1 MYYFDNAATS
11 YPKPEKV
18 YSYTDT
24 FYRQFG
30 VNVGRGQ
37 YQESSISS
45 NIVRETRDLLLELFH
60 CNNSKEV
67 VFTPSST
74 MAMNKI
80 ILGQNWIKGDIVYNS
95 RFEHNA
101 VLRTLHSL
109 QQKYNLQIKYIEPD
123 KNTLDYDFNQIKTVL
138 SIDKPKLLIFNH
150 VSNSFGFI
158 SPIQEL
164 CVIAKNLNIKTVID
178 MSQSAGLIDTNLM
191 FTTAD
196 YAIFAGHKTLYAPF
210 GIAGFIINKTD
221 NLNPVLF
228 GGTGIDSANN
238 EMPKE
243 LPERFE
249 PGSLNILAIAGLNA
263 SLKWI
268 KDISIKSILENE
280 FKTKNV
286 LIDLLKSY
294 SNIKLFLHSDINQQ
308 VGIISA
314 VFDGYASDNIGHV
327 LSNHNI
333 AVRTGLHCAPDSH
346 QFMGTAPS
354 GTVRFSIGY
363 FTNQNDIDNLH
374 KALDF
379 IEENS

>member
-74 MAMNKI
+74 MAMNMI
-80 ILGQNWIKGDIVYNS
+80 LLGQNWNNGDIVYIS

-346 QFMGTAPS
+346 QFMGTAPN

>member
-11 YPKPEKV
+11 YPKPEQL

-30 VNVGRGQ
+30 ANVVRGQ

-74 MAMNKI
+74 MAMNM
-80 ILGQNWIKGDIVYNS
+80 ILLGLNWNNGDIVYIS

-150 VSNSFGFI
+150 VSNSFGYI
-158 SPIQEL
+158 SPIQDL

-191 FTTAD
+191 YTTAD
-196 YAIFAGHKTLYAPF
+196 YAIFAGHKTL
-210 GIAGFIINKTD
+210 
-221 NLNPVLF
+221 
-228 GGTGIDSANN
+228 
-238 EMPKE
+238 
-243 LPERFE
+243 
-249 PGSLNILAIAGLNA
+249 
-263 SLKWI
+263 
-268 KDISIKSILENE
+268 
-280 FKTKNV
+280 
-286 LIDLLKSY
+286 
-294 SNIKLFLHSDINQQ
+294 
-308 VGIISA
+308 
-314 VFDGYASDNIGHV
+314 
-327 LSNHNI
+327 
-333 AVRTGLHCAPDSH
+333 
-346 QFMGTAPS
+346 
-354 GTVRFSIGY
+354 
-363 FTNQNDIDNLH
+363 
-374 KALDF
+374 
-379 IEENS
+379 

>member
-1 MYYFDNAATS
+1 MYYFDNAATT
-11 YPKPEKV
+11 YPKPEEV

-37 YQESSISS
+37 YKESSFSS
-45 NIVRETRDLLLELFH
+45 NMVRETRDLLLELFH

-67 VFTPSST
+67 IFTPSST
-74 MAMNKI
+74 IAMNMI
-80 ILGQNWIKGDIVYNS
+80 ILGQNWNNGDIVYIS

-101 VLRTLHSL
+101 VLRTLHFL
-109 QQKYNLQIKYIEPD
+109 QKQLDIQIKYIEPD
-123 KNTLDYDFNQIKTVL
+123 KTTLMYNLDQIKTVL

-158 SPIQEL
+158 APIQEL
-164 CVIAKNLNIKTVID
+164 CTIAKNLNIKTVID

-196 YAIFAGHKTLYAPF
+196 YTIFAGHKTLYAPF
-210 GIAGFIINKTD
+210 GIAGFIMNKTD
-221 NLNPVLF
+221 NLNPILF
-228 GGTGIDSANN
+228 GGTGVDSASR
-238 EMPKE
+238 EMPKN

-249 PGSLNILAIAGLNA
+249 PGSSNILAISGLNA

-268 KDISIKSILENE
+268 KNIGIRNILEKE
-280 FKTKNV
+280 YKSKKI

-294 SNIKLFLHSDINQQ
+294 SNIKLFLHSDITKQ
-308 VGIISA
+308 VGIIST
-314 VFDGYASDNIGHV
+314 VFDGYASDNIGQV

-346 QFMGTAPS
+346 QFMGTAPE

-363 FTNQNDIDNLH
+363 FTNQDALSNL
-374 KALDF
+374 KLALDY
-379 IEENS
+379 IEDNS